1 MAAVAV
7 LIGVPL
13 TYSGHVLS
21 DTNEFSARATSLLAR
36 PSVRAVIA
44 TQVSHDLVASQH
56 IPAAFTPLLD
66 RAVGL
71 AVGSPAFRPIF
82 EAALADLHRS
92 VFEQGSDTVT
102 LRLAH
107 VGKVIEDTLKQFS
120 PALAAQI
127 PKSLSNHVIEISGGD
142 FGQATRV
149 ARAIEGAHAVGVVL
163 LVAAAVVFVLA
174 ILTAGERRR
183 GARNVGVALLVAG
196 LLLLLGYLLSRS
208 LVVNQ
213 FAPGA
218 DRNAAR
224 AVWDVFVG
232 GLRSDAVLL
241 AGAGAVVAAV
251 MWALRPRRRRPGAVP
266 ISAGAGAGRGRAR
279 PGSRR

>member
-1 MAAVAV
+1 MGVVAV
-7 LIGVPL
+7 LIGLPL
-13 TYSGHVLS
+13 TYAGHALS
-21 DTNEFSARATSLLAR
+21 DTNQFSARATSLLAR

-44 TQVSHDLVASQH
+44 TRVSQELVTSQH

-66 RAVGL
+66 RAVGV
-71 AVGSPAFRPIF
+71 AIGAPAFRPIF
-82 EAALADLHRS
+82 KAALADLHRS
-92 VFEQGSDTVT
+92 VFDQGSDTVT
-102 LRLAH
+102 LRLAN
-107 VGKVIEDTLKQFS
+107 VGKVIEDALKQYS

-127 PKSLSNHVIEISGGD
+127 PRSVTDHVIEISGGD

-149 ARAIEGAHAVGVVL
+149 ARAIAGAHAVGVV
-163 LVAAAVVFVLA
+163 
-174 ILTAGERRR
+174 
-183 GARNVGVALLVAG
+183 LLVAG

-213 FAPGA
+213 FAPGD

-224 AVWDVFVG
+224 AVWDVFLS

-241 AGAGAVVAAV
+241 AGAGAVVAVV
-251 MWALRPRRRRPGAVP
+251 MWVLRPRRRRPGAVP

-279 PGSRR
+279 PGPRR